1 MLHQTPGLGF
11 GFDEA
16 AVTRYGGACAVD
28 DGVDEPVT

>member
-16 AVTRYGGACAVD
+16 AVRGYAGGDIAW
-28 DGVDEPVT
+28 TLIR